1 MVRSGNSK
9 RACSVV
15 ECGKR
20 GRESFGYITTVLRQ
34 PSSRRFTHGSQPLS
48 LGVNQIETEFSIDS
62 ILQDGAVASS
72 IDPMLRAL
80 LLKSLPIVFLRPKF
94 SQGKCLD
101 FGSVAI
107 PEDAGA
113 LLYGE
118 SRRPVIVFYCCSRP
132 VYSASA

>member
-1 MVRSGNSK
+1 M
-9 RACSVV
+9 
-15 ECGKR
+15 
-20 GRESFGYITTVLRQ
+20 RQ
-34 PSSRRFTHGSQPLS
+34 VIRR
-48 LGVNQIETEFSIDS
+48 
-62 ILQDGAVASS
+62 
-72 IDPMLRAL
+72 MLRAL

-118 SRRPVIVFYCCSRP
+118 SRRPVIVFYC
-132 VYSASA
+132 